1 MRSHFVIF
9 FQIYSQ
15 LKTNFTGFLISRI
28 LLTRS
33 WGIILNQLLRLLLR
47 KLIHCLP
54 GQTISLIEIHRE
66 KLIIYHLSVHWIC
79 LLYLLYTSP
88 DSQQNPKDQQCFWS
102 WPGITI
108 SVTLS
113 PPWRSFSILMTV
125 HNLTR
130 TPTGLKR
137 NPRLKWKAYIRCH
150 RKRWL
155 QNRQFLVS
163 SIKIKLTLIV
173 ILYLYKSQIN
183 FDRVQKIFT

>member
-1 MRSHFVIF
+1 MSFFSRSIHSWK
-9 FQIYSQ
+9 QILPASWSHAFYWQ
-15 LKTNFTGFLISRI
+15 EVEGLYWISCWDCYWE
-28 LLTRS
+28 S
-33 WGIILNQLLRLLLR
+33 
-47 KLIHCLP
+47 LP